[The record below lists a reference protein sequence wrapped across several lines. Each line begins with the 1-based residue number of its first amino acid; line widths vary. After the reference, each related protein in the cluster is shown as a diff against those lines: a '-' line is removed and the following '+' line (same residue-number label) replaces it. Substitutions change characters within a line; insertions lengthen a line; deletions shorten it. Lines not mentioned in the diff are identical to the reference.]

1 MVGRFESFF
10 LHISFYGA
18 QLQKCAGLLYFKYSK
33 MKKASLTVIFV
44 IVALGVFF
52 RILSYPSDYAVALGI
67 VWLFIA
73 LFITIK
79 IIKA

>member
-1 MVGRFESFF
+1 
-10 LHISFYGA
+10 
-18 QLQKCAGLLYFKYSK
+18 

-67 VWLFIA
+67 IWLFIA